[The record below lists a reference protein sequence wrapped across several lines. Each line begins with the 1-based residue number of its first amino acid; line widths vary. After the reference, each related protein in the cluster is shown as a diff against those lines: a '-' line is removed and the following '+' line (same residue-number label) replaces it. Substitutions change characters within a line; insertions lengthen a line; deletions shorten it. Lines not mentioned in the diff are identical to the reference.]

1 MTPFKF
7 AFITDTHLYL
17 NATQNF
23 ASGLQQQKK
32 SLLLY
37 EKIG

>member
-1 MTPFKF
+1 MTLFKF

-17 NATQNF
+17 NAPKNF

-32 SLLLY
+32 QLSAL
-37 EKIG
+37 